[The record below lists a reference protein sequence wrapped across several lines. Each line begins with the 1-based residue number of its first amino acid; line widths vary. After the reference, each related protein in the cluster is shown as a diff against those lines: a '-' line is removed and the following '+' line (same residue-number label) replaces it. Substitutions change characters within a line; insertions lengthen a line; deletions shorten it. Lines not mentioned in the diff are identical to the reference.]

1 MRCWTPLVTGL
12 LLACSATFAHA
23 DTDFPTKPIRMIVP
37 LAVASSVDNAARIL
51 AQKMSTNMGQPIII
65 ENQPG
70 AAGLIGAERVAKS
83 APDGYTL
90 GAFNDGIMT
99 MVPHLHNNMAW
110 DIMKDFD
117 PVSLVATIDW
127 GLVSTPS
134 APFQTPADLIR
145 IAKVNAGRI
154 YYGSGGSGSP
164 QHVAMELFAA
174 NAHIRVENV
183 SYKGATQA
191 ALGIAGGDV
200 IVGFQ
205 GMAAVAPMIRSG
217 KLKLLAVA
225 TPQRM
230 PQFPDV
236 PTVSESGLKGFTFNS
251 WFAILTPAGTPKEIV
266 DKLHDEIVKALDD
279 PDVRA
284 KLDSLGLKPLGSTP
298 KQLEDA
304 TREQFAKYGK
314 LIERAGIKAD

>member
-1 MRCWTPLVTGL
+1 MRRWTPLVMGL
-12 LLACSATFAHA
+12 LLACSAASAHA

-51 AQKMSTNMGQPIII
+51 AQKMSANMGQPIII

-117 PVSLVATIDW
+117 PVSLVATIEW
-127 GLVSTPS
+127 GLVASPNS
-134 APFQTPADLIR
+134 PFQTPADLIR
-145 IAKVNAGRI
+145 IAKVNPGRI

-174 NAHIRVENV
+174 NAHIQVENV

-191 ALGIAGGDV
+191 ALGVAGGDV
-200 IVGFQ
+200 LIGFQ
-205 GMAAVAPMIRSG
+205 GMAAVAPMIRAG

-266 DKLHDEIVKALDD
+266 AKLHDEIVKALAD
-279 PDVRA
+279 PEIRA
-284 KLDSLGLKPLGSTP
+284 KLDALGLKPLGSTP
-298 KQLEDA
+298 EQLDQA

-314 LIERAGIKAD
+314 LIQQAGIKAD